1 MERIEI
7 IPLDGIEIEGLGNIK
22 LGQSKLAIE
31 KLLGKGSPHSNT
43 KQSFYDN
50 YEFRLDFDKNDN
62 IEFIEFIY
70 GPYPERTKLQIYGI
84 DPFEI
89 GGDQLIELLT
99 QKNNGDI
106 DLSEADFSFGFL
118 NISVGIWRQF
128 TEKDVLEEIE
138 EMKKQGEFEDNKI
151 ELEEDLSKSRNFWT
165 IGIGIKNY
173 YNLI

>member
-1 MERIEI
+1 MDCQRYR
-7 IPLDGIEIEGLGNIK
+7 
-22 LGQSKLAIE
+22 
-31 KLLGKGSPHSNT
+31 SPAHVANW
-43 KQSFYDN
+43 D
-50 YEFRLDFDKNDN
+50 
-62 IEFIEFIY
+62 

-118 NISVGIWRQF
+118 NISVGKWRQF

-138 EMKKQGEFEDNKI
+138 EMKKQGEYEDNKI
-151 ELEEDLSKSRNFWT
+151 ELEEDLAKSRNFWT